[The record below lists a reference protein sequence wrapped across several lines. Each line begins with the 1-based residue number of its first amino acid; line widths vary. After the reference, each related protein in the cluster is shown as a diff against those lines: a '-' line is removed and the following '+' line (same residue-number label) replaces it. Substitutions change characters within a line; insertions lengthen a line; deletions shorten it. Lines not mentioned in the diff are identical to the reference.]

1 MLEIKVSY
9 LVEDFE
15 EDGSPL
21 HKHTILRL
29 LGNSIDLAELRQDVA
44 DDLADDE
51 GVYLFSEMRI
61 VILGVSIIR
70 GTKIDELLIDQPD
83 SFSIKNT
90 QTGLIPI
97 NEIKTIDHVKNQKIT
112 MSGFDF
118 ADTQMCVFC
127 DLVSIEGRVNLFPDI
142 KNSKISVLNI
152 KPDPAFHYVS
162 GGFASCLRITK
173 SFLDKASISNV
184 CVGSPAET
192 VAKVFKGYKRIDNQ
206 DLLVLEDGSTI
217 GSLDIHEVL
226 FHGPHTNIN
235 ILTDA
240 SSQILNI
247 EISDNTK
254 VKNRLLKPDT

>member
-21 HKHTILRL
+21 HKNSVLRL
-29 LGNSIDLAELRQDVA
+29 LGDSIDLAELRQDVA

-61 VILGVSIIR
+61 VILSVSIIR
-70 GTKIDELLIDQPD
+70 GSKIGTLLIDQPD
-83 SFSIKNT
+83 ALSIKNT
-90 QTGLIPI
+90 QTILIPI
-97 NEIKTIDHVKNQKIT
+97 DNIKTTDHVKNQRIS
-112 MSGFDF
+112 MSGFDLS
-118 ADTQMCVFC
+118 DTQMCVAC
-127 DLVSIEGRVNLFPDI
+127 DLVAIEGRVNLFPNI
-142 KNSKISVLNI
+142 TNSKISIMNI
-152 KPDPAFHYVS
+152 DPDPTFHYVS
-162 GGFASCLRITK
+162 GGFASCLKIK
-173 SFLDKASISNV
+173 NSFLGKISISNA
-184 CVGSPAET
+184 CVGSPPET

-217 GSLDIHEVL
+217 GSLDIHEVI

-240 SSQILNI
+240 SSKILNI
-247 EISDNTK
+247 EIADNTK
-254 VKNRLLKPDT
+254 VKNRLVK